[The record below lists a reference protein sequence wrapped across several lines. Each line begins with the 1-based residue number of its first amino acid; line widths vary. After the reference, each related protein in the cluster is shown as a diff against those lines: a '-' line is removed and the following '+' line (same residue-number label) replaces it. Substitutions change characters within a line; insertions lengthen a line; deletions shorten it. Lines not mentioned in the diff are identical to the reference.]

1 MDVFELRANQAVKV
15 SEEVEELAVK
25 VIGAAIEVHRHLG
38 PGLPEIAYRNAL
50 SHELK
55 LRNISPAWEVAVPIE
70 YKGVTVAEGR
80 LDLLVAQRLIVEI
93 KVVEALGPVHRAQA
107 LSYLRAR
114 SWNWRFSSISTF
126 QS

>member
-50 SHELK
+50 FA
-55 LRNISPAWEVAVPIE
+55 R
-70 YKGVTVAEGR
+70 
-80 LDLLVAQRLIVEI
+80 
-93 KVVEALGPVHRAQA
+93 VEAEKYLSCLGSRRA
-107 LSYLRAR
+107 
-114 SWNWRFSSISTF
+114 N
-126 QS
+126 